1 MAHQKVFIFLLIFG
15 TAQSASILESSY
27 DYVMNLGKNFA
38 PSFMS
43 ILDCFGGDDAWGCA
57 KEKAGKMLDGWD
69 KEVDKQRR
77 MWRDAADA
85 EVRSSGRSLQ
95 EMPSTLGKEIE
106 ESLLSLSDLV
116 QNGMARALARKKHDG
131 GLDSITITT
140 SSEKKK
146 KMKKKQKPPKIHLH
160 PIVMPMKQ
168 AEEKGHL
175 VEKEGLEL
183 EGRRVENIG
192 VEGMERKGR
201 VLEGRGIIEDMWK
214 IGEGALDAVADHVLE
229 KENAENGLADRSTVA
244 EQRGKKK
251 KKKKA
256 ILKLLLLGAVLK
268 AKIGTLLQI
277 LSFKLQVKFFI
288 IALIGLGINLARFW
302 VELKKKHQEP
312 QKVIYYE
319 HAQHQHHYDHEEE
332 PGWGPWS
339 RSIIPEENEETDA
352 EVSPYRVQE
361 KAQMYPT
368 KPLLTL
374 S

>member
-15 TAQSASILESSY
+15 TVQSASILESSY

-106 ESLLSLSDLV
+106 ESLLSLSDMV

-175 VEKEGLEL
+175 VEKKGLEL
-183 EGRRVENIG
+183 EGRRVENVG

-302 VELKKKHQEP
+302 VELKRNTRNH
-312 QKVIYYE
+312 
-319 HAQHQHHYDHEEE
+319 
-332 PGWGPWS
+332 
-339 RSIIPEENEETDA
+339 R
-352 EVSPYRVQE
+352 R
-361 KAQMYPT
+361 
-368 KPLLTL
+368 
-374 S
+374 